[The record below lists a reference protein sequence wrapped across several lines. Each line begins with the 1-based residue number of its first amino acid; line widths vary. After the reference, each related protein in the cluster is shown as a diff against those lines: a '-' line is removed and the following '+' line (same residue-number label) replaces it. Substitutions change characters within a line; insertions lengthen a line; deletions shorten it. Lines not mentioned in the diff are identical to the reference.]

1 MSEKYIK
8 YLNKTGI
15 KFPET
20 ISELDEFT
28 VVFEDFNY
36 SIYEEEIDPYKILKE
51 VTKEKEISNPT
62 PKDYFKRTVL
72 AAEILFQLKED
83 NHIGHLKL
91 QKLLFLCQNS
101 TNMILHTNFLK
112 QAMGPYDPR
121 LMRSIDIQL
130 EKQQWFKYNGD
141 SFPKYM
147 PLEKC
152 GTHSMWFNRLF
163 NIETDK
169 IYSLLEIFRPFSSD
183 QIEIVATLFA
193 CWKKAIEENCIVSNP
208 LLINAFYDWDES
220 KKRFKEKQLI
230 NAIGWMQEKGI
241 YPIH

>member
-1 MSEKYIK
+1 MSQNYIK

-20 ISELDEFT
+20 ASELDEFADT
-28 VVFEDFNY
+28 FEDFNY
-36 SIYEEEIDPYKILKE
+36 SITEEDVDPYKILREAKA
-51 VTKEKEISNPT
+51 EKSISKPT
-62 PKDYFKRTVL
+62 NKDYFKRTVL
-72 AAEILFQLKED
+72 AAEILIQLNED

-141 SFPKYM
+141 SFPKYK

-152 GTHSMWFNRLF
+152 GTHSTWFNRFF
-163 NIETDK
+163 NTETDK
-169 IYSLLEIFRPFSSD
+169 IYSLIETFRLFSSD

-193 CWKKAIEENCIVSNP
+193 CWKKAIKENYIISDS
-208 LLINAFYDWDES
+208 LLIKAFYDWDPS
-220 KKRFKEKQLI
+220 KNRFSENQLI
-230 NAIGWMQEKGI
+230 NAIGWMKEKGI
-241 YPIH
+241 YPVL